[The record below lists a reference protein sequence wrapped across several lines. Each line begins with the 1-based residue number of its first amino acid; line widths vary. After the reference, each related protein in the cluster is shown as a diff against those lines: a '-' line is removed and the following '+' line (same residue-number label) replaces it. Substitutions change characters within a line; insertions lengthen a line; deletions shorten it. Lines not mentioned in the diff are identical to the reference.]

1 MPSTTLNRPE
11 TIEPA
16 PEGGPAALLRIESL
30 QVEFDTPRGRLR
42 AVDGVDLTVAA
53 GETLGVV
60 GESGS
65 GKSVTGL
72 AAMRLLGRTTGRVM
86 GGQILFRRRDGTIVD
101 LATLPENAMQR
112 IHGREIAMVFQDP
125 LSSLDPVFT
134 IGEQLIETICQ
145 HHRCGTSAARHRAAE
160 LLTQVGIA
168 GAEARLAS
176 YPHQLSG
183 GMRQRVVI
191 AMALAGDPA
200 LLIADEPTTA
210 LDVTVQAQIVALL
223 KGLQRE
229 RRMAMVFVTHDL
241 NLVLEVADRVAV
253 MYAGRVVEAGPTAA
267 VLAKPLHP
275 YTRALL
281 RCNPHHLLV
290 DASAG
295 PLEPIPGTTADPL
308 DPPPGCRFHPR
319 CPYAIE
325 ACRRIDPPAEVPAPG
340 RSTRCIRWAEL
351 A

>member
-1 MPSTTLNRPE
+1 
-11 TIEPA
+11 
-16 PEGGPAALLRIESL
+16 
-30 QVEFDTPRGRLR
+30 
-42 AVDGVDLTVAA
+42 VDLTVAA

-72 AAMRLLGRTTGRVM
+72 AVMRLLGRTTGRITT
-86 GGQILFRRRDGTIVD
+86 GRILFRRRAGGVED
-101 LATLPENAMQR
+101 LATLSEGQMQR
-112 IHGREIAMVFQDP
+112 VRGREIAMVFQDP

-134 IGEQLIETICQ
+134 IGQQLVETIRQ
-145 HHRCGTSAARHRAAE
+145 HHRCGASAARHKATE

-191 AMALAGDPA
+191 ATSLAGDPA

-210 LDVTVQAQIVALL
+210 LDVTIQAQIVALL
-223 KGLQRE
+223 KSLQCQ

-267 VLAKPLHP
+267 VLAEPFHP
-275 YTRALL
+275 YARALL
-281 RCNPHHLLV
+281 RC
-290 DASAG
+290 
-295 PLEPIPGTTADPL
+295 
-308 DPPPGCRFHPR
+308 
-319 CPYAIE
+319 
-325 ACRRIDPPAEVPAPG
+325 
-340 RSTRCIRWAEL
+340 
-351 A
+351 